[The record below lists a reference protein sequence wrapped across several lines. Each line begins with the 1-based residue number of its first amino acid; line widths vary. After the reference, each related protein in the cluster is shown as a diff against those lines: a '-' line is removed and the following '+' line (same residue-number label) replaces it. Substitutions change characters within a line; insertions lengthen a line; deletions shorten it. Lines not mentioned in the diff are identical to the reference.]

1 MSRSIR
7 NDMSAGPWRLEE
19 EQVLLGGIRLML
31 KINKLKI
38 IIMIAI
44 TLNLLTGCE
53 KSNMYEMDA
62 TEKYFAENYPELEI
76 TWINTNKTDFNI
88 KYENIGN
95 NDRYIVNYVKDGLY
109 YPLVINKK
117 SGEVIKTAD
126 YDAIYDY
133 TEGRAAVYYCD
144 TKLLK
149 DGGYTV
155 DNYRSGFIDVDGN
168 EVIPTIYER
177 THPFSEGLAEVKR
190 GDKFGYIDY
199 DGNIVLPLEYT
210 SSQPFRGG
218 YAAVSKIDGN
228 GIEIYG
234 IIDKKGNFN
243 EVKGAKSIS
252 AFNNGVA
259 RAWRDFG
266 EIYIDVNGNEVKDTE
281 AVNDE
286 IAKRYDK
293 VSNYK
298 EGRAVVVDEVWP
310 EWQNK
315 YGVVDEEGN
324 IVIPVEYSYI
334 YDYCEGMT
342 SANLNRGKNAYFDI
356 EGNKV
361 TSFRYDITR
370 DFHEGVA
377 VVGIGSYK
385 DGSLAEGVINKHGNE
400 IIPLIFDFISDFYG
414 GYALVG
420 YENGNDKY
428 VSTSKQIGILKLPK
442 DFYKDDGSTEFI
454 SVILNGSKIFFDQDP
469 IIDSDRVLV
478 PLRAI
483 MEAIG
488 AELTWNESGE
498 VTVLKSGTKIELKIG
513 EKQAFLN
520 GEKCDL
526 DVPAKIISGRT
537 LVPVRFI
544 AQCLNYDIEWNQDT
558 QTINISQ

>member
-1 MSRSIR
+1 
-7 NDMSAGPWRLEE
+7 
-19 EQVLLGGIRLML
+19 ML
-31 KINKLKI
+31 KFNKLKI
-38 IIMIAI
+38 TIII
-44 TLNLLTGCE
+44 TIILNLLTGCNE
-53 KSNMYEMDA
+53 KSDIYEMDA

-76 TWINTNKTDFNI
+76 TWINSDETNFYI
-88 KYENIGN
+88 KHENKGH
-95 NDRYIVNYVKDGLY
+95 NDRYIVDYVKDGLF

-126 YDAIYDY
+126 YNGIYDY

-144 TKLLK
+144 IELF
-149 DGGYTV
+149 DGGRSYTV

-177 THPFSEGLAEVKR
+177 TYPFSEGFAEVKR
-190 GDKFGYIDY
+190 GDRFGYIDY

-218 YAAVSKIDGN
+218 YAPVSKIDEN
-228 GIEIYG
+228 GIEICG

-243 EVKGAKSIS
+243 EVKGTESIS
-252 AFNNGVA
+252 SFNNGVA

-266 EIYIDVNGNEVKDTE
+266 EIYIDVNGNEVKNTE
-281 AVNDE
+281 AVNAE

-293 VSNYK
+293 VRNYK

-315 YGVVDEEGN
+315 YGVVDEEGK

-342 SANLNRGKNAYFDI
+342 SVNLNREKNAYFDI

-361 TSFRYDITR
+361 TSFRYDTTR

-385 DGSLAEGVINKHGNE
+385 DGSLVEGVINKHGNE

-420 YENGNDKY
+420 YGNGNDKY
-428 VSTSKQIGILKLPK
+428 VSTSKQIGILKLTK

-454 SVILNGSKIFFDQDP
+454 SVMLNGSKIFFDQDP
-469 IIDSDRVLV
+469 VIDSDRVLV

-483 MEAIG
+483 MEATG
-488 AELTWNESGE
+488 AELTWNEGGE
-498 VTVLKSGTKIELKIG
+498 VTVLKDGTKIELKIG

-544 AQCLNYDIEWNQDT
+544 SQCLNYDVEWNQDT
-558 QTINISQ
+558 QTVTISQ

>member
-1 MSRSIR
+1 
-7 NDMSAGPWRLEE
+7 
-19 EQVLLGGIRLML
+19 ML
-31 KINKLKI
+31 KDNKLKI
-38 IIMIAI
+38 TIIIVI
-44 TLNLLTGCE
+44 ILNLLTGC
-53 KSNMYEMDA
+53 NNRPDMYEMDA
-62 TEKYFAENYPELEI
+62 TERYFAENYPELEI
-76 TWINTNKTDFNI
+76 TWVNTNKTNFNI
-88 KYENIGN
+88 KYENTGN
-95 NDRYIVNYVKDGLY
+95 DDRYIVNYVKGGLY

-144 TKLLK
+144 RKLYK
-149 DGGYTV
+149 DGRYSV
-155 DNYRSGFIDVDGN
+155 DNYRSGFIDINGN

-177 THPFSEGLAEVKR
+177 TYPFSEGLAQVKR

-218 YAAVSKIDGN
+218 YAPVSKVDEN
-228 GIEIYG
+228 GIEIRG

-243 EVKGAKSIS
+243 EVKGVESIS

-259 RAWRDFG
+259 CAWRDFK

-281 AVNDE
+281 AVNAE
-286 IAKRYDK
+286 ITKRYDK
-293 VSNYK
+293 VGNYK

-310 EWQNK
+310 EWQNR

-324 IVIPVEYSYI
+324 IIIPVEYSYI

-361 TSFRYDITR
+361 TSFRYDTTR

-377 VVGIGSYK
+377 VVGIGNYK
-385 DGSLAEGVINKHGNE
+385 DGSLVEGVINKHGNE

-420 YENGNDKY
+420 YGNGNDKY
-428 VSTSKQIGILKLPK
+428 VSTSKQIGILKLPN

-483 MEAIG
+483 IEATG
-488 AELTWNESGE
+488 AELTWSEGGE
-498 VTVLKSGTKIELKIG
+498 VTVLKGGTKIELKIG

-526 DVPAKIISGRT
+526 DVPAQIISGRT

-544 AQCLNYDIEWNQDT
+544 SQCLYYNVEWNPDT
-558 QTINISQ
+558 QTVTISQ